1 MKKFFIKL
9 FVTLGIILAI
19 VGGNYHLYKIGWWE
33 KTLSTTVIPFQW
45 FRTDENKSVSKY
57 SVKNDGNRSSDTLKK
72 ELSGVTDAFN
82 NSEGKRPDVNQM
94 PLTEKSKNKLDKLL
108 DPIYG
113 VENQFVGESHVTG
126 LVQDKDGWN
135 PIITFSVFN
144 DTSTIRN
151 ISYKAVKNSENLWSL
166 SEKISDTNDD
176 FAYIEL
182 PSDFQTVYLD
192 QIITQDGKFYNN
204 KQWKVATGN
213 TPAEVTDLLSKNF
226 PNVTSRVVYFE
237 STTSVKIYR
246 AFGTP
251 TGIEYIVRTQGLDN
265 ANSTIY
271 TLAVEK

>member
-135 PIITFSVFN
+135 PIVTFSVFN

-192 QIITQDGKFYNN
+192 QIITQDNKFYNN

-213 TPAEVTDLLSKNF
+213 TPAEVTDLLSKNY

>member
-9 FVTLGIILAI
+9 FVTLGIILAV

-82 NSEGKRPDVNQM
+82 NSEGKRPDVSQM

-151 ISYKAVKNSENLWSL
+151 ISYKAVKNSDNLWSL

-192 QIITQDGKFYNN
+192 QIITQDNKFYNN
-204 KQWKVATGN
+204 KQWKIATGN
-213 TPAEVTDLLSKNF
+213 TPAEVTDLLSKNY

-251 TGIEYIVRTQGLDN
+251 TGIEYVVRTQGLDN

>member
-192 QIITQDGKFYNN
+192 QIITQDNKFYNN

>member
-192 QIITQDGKFYNN
+192 QIITQDNKFYNN

-213 TPAEVTDLLSKNF
+213 TPAEVTDLLSKNY

-246 AFGTP
+246 AFGAP

>member
-192 QIITQDGKFYNN
+192 QIITQDNKFYNN

-213 TPAEVTDLLSKNF
+213 TPAEVTDLLSKNY

>member
-126 LVQDKDGWN
+126 FVQDKDGWN
-135 PIITFSVFN
+135 PIVTFSVFN

-192 QIITQDGKFYNN
+192 QIITQDNKFYNN

-213 TPAEVTDLLSKNF
+213 TPAEVTDLLSKNY

>member
-9 FVTLGIILAI
+9 FVTLGIILAV

-82 NSEGKRPDVNQM
+82 NSEGKRPDVGQM

-192 QIITQDGKFYNN
+192 QIITQDNKFYNN

-213 TPAEVTDLLSKNF
+213 TPAEVTDLLSKNY